1 MQLFLPGSSTQPM
14 VVFDLRQRFL
24 RIDGISNMQHAQL
37 FYEEVGDWLLQHK
50 SHIQPGTELVLR
62 FFYLNS
68 GSQKAIYQLFL
79 TIAREGLPVV
89 VVLVLSKH
97 LGNEDTV
104 ELLSQICKLVGLPCS
119 VREDSGGAMVA
130 F

>member
-1 MQLFLPGSSTQPM
+1 M
-14 VVFDLRQRFL
+14 VVFDLNQRFL
-24 RIDGISNMQHAQL
+24 RIDGMSNMQHAQL
-37 FYEEVGDWLLQHK
+37 FYKEVGDWLLQHK

-62 FFYLNS
+62 FLYLNS

-79 TIAREGLPVV
+79 TIARERLPVV
-89 VVLVLSKH
+89 VTLVLSRR
-97 LGNEDTV
+97 LGNEDSV

-119 VREDSGGAMVA
+119 IREDSGDAKAV